1 MRAIKAIIALLF
13 VVSGIFLGA
22 LNQQVVEID
31 WFFAHYSAPL
41 GLSLILCL
49 LIGTILGG
57 ALSSVSWFL
66 KNKKNPLTKNTSNKA
81 NQTQVDS
88 KV

>member
-1 MRAIKAIIALLF
+1 MRALKAIIALLF

-31 WFFAHYSAPL
+31 WFFAHYQAPL

-66 KNKKNPLTKNTSNKA
+66 RSKKDPLAKNTSNKA
-81 NQTQVDS
+81 TQTQSDS
-88 KV
+88 KA

>member
-31 WFFAHYSAPL
+31 WFFAH
-41 GLSLILCL
+41 
-49 LIGTILGG
+49 
-57 ALSSVSWFL
+57 
-66 KNKKNPLTKNTSNKA
+66 
-81 NQTQVDS
+81 
-88 KV
+88 

>member
-13 VVSGIFLGA
+13 VFTGIILGA
-22 LNQQVVEID
+22 LNQQIVEID
-31 WFFAHYSAPL
+31 LFFSHYQAPL

-49 LIGTILGG
+49 LMGTILGG

-66 KNKKNPLTKNTSNKA
+66 RSKGNPKAKNTSNKV
-81 NQTQVDS
+81 NQTQVDT
-88 KV
+88 KA

>member
-13 VVSGIFLGA
+13 VIAGILLGA

-31 WFFAHYSAPL
+31 LFFSHYQAPL
-41 GLSLILCL
+41 GLSLILCVFL
-49 LIGTILGG
+49 GTIMGG

-66 KNKKNPLTKNTSNKA
+66 KNKENTSSKNTSSKA
-81 NQTQVDS
+81 NQIQVDS
-88 KV
+88 KA

>member
-13 VVSGIFLGA
+13 VVCGIFLGA

-31 WFFAHYSAPL
+31 WFFAHYQAPL
-41 GLSLILCL
+41 GLSLILSL

-66 KNKKNPLTKNTSNKA
+66 RSKKDPIAKNTTNKA
-81 NQTQVDS
+81 NQTQSDS
-88 KV
+88 KA

>member
-22 LNQQVVEID
+22 LNQLVVEID

-49 LIGTILGG
+49 LIGTILGV
-57 ALSSVSWFL
+57 ALSSVSWFFN
-66 KNKKNPLTKNTSNKA
+66 NKKNPLAKNTSNKA
-81 NQTQVDS
+81 TQMQRDS
-88 KV
+88 KA